1 MSYLILCSK
10 EDTRMKTKTPVLSL
24 ESNISAGRRTRDV
37 ILKVLIYL
45 SALITILLL
54 LGLIGYIFY
63 RGLPHLTWE
72 FLTTQRKVLEEKIG
86 ILPNIIFTLYT
97 IFTALIIA
105 LPIGVGAAIY
115 LNEYSTKK
123 RLVRFIEFSTE
134 TLTAIPSIIYGLVG
148 MLFFCQKLGLKSSI
162 LAGSLTLVIMILP
175 SIIRTTQESLK
186 TTPQSYRDGAL
197 AIGATKW
204 YTIRTIVLPCTIDGI
219 VSGGILAVGRIV
231 GESAALLF
239 TAGAGYV
246 LVTNYFKALYTS
258 GGTLSV
264 MLYVYTMENGEFN
277 VGFAIAAILMIL
289 VLIINF
295 SAKAAKKRLKK
306 IG

>member
-1 MSYLILCSK
+1 MQTNNALPKLNQK
-10 EDTRMKTKTPVLSL
+10 
-24 ESNISAGRRTRDV
+24 ISAKRRINDTV
-37 ILKVLIYL
+37 IKALIYL

-54 LGLIGYIFY
+54 VCLIGYIFV
-63 RGLPHLTWE
+63 RGLPHISWE
-72 FLTTQRKVLEEKIG
+72 FLSTARKVLEDKIG

-97 IFTALIIA
+97 IITALVIA
-105 LPIGVGAAIY
+105 LPIGIGSAIY
-115 LNEYSTKK
+115 LNEYATKR

-186 TTPQSYRDGAL
+186 TTPQSYRDGAAAL
-197 AIGATKW
+197 GATKW

-219 VSGGILAVGRIV
+219 VSGAILAIGRIV

-246 LVTNYFKALYTS
+246 LVTNYLQALGTS

-264 MLYVYTMENGEFN
+264 MLYVYVMENGEFE
-277 VGFAIAAILMIL
+277 VGFAIASILMIL
-289 VLIINF
+289 VLMLNF
-295 SAKAAKKRLKK
+295 GAKAAKKRLKRV
-306 IG
+306 G

>member
-1 MSYLILCSK
+1 MKADSK
-10 EDTRMKTKTPVLSL
+10 ALSL
-24 ESNISAGRRTRDV
+24 ESRISAGRR
-37 ILKVLIYL
+37 IKGGFLKLLIYL

-54 LGLIGYIFY
+54 VGLIGYIFY
-63 RGLPHLTWE
+63 RGLPNVTWE
-72 FLTTQRKVLEEKIG
+72 FLTTQRKVLEDRIG
-86 ILPNIIFTLYT
+86 ILPNLIYTLYM
-97 IFTALIIA
+97 ILTALVIA
-105 LPIGVGAAIY
+105 LPIGVGSAIY
-115 LNEYSTKK
+115 LNEYSKN
-123 RLVRFIEFSTE
+123 RGLVRFIEFSTE

-148 MLFFCQKLGLKSSI
+148 MLFFCQKLGLKSSV
-162 LAGSLTLVIMILP
+162 LAGSLTLVVMILP

-197 AIGATKW
+197 ALGATKW

-219 VSGGILAVGRIV
+219 VSGAILAVGRIV

-246 LVTNYFKALYTS
+246 LVTNYFKALSTS

-264 MLYVYTMENGEFN
+264 MLYVYTMESGEFG

-306 IG
+306 IR

>member
-1 MSYLILCSK
+1 MQDEITVPKLNRK
-10 EDTRMKTKTPVLSL
+10 
-24 ESNISAGRRTRDV
+24 ISAERRTKDV
-37 ILKVLIYL
+37 VMKAFIYL

-63 RGLPHLTWE
+63 RGLPNISWE
-72 FLTTQRKVLEEKIG
+72 FLTTQRKVLEDKIG

-97 IFTALIIA
+97 IFTSLIIA

-115 LNEYSTKK
+115 LNEYATNK
-123 RLVRFIEFSTE
+123 RMVRFTEFSTE

-148 MLFFCQKLGLKSSI
+148 MLFFCKVLGLKSSI

-186 TTPQSYRDGAL
+186 TTPQTYRDGAAAL
-197 AIGATKW
+197 GATKW

-219 VSGGILAVGRIV
+219 VSGAILAIGRIV

-246 LVTNYFKALYTS
+246 LVTNYLHALSTS

-264 MLYVYTMENGEFN
+264 MLYVYVMESGNFD

-289 VLIINF
+289 VLILNF
-295 SAKAAKKRLKK
+295 AAKAAKKRLKK
-306 IG
+306 VG

>member
-1 MSYLILCSK
+1 MQTEKSAPKLNSK
-10 EDTRMKTKTPVLSL
+10 
-24 ESNISAGRRTRDV
+24 ISANRRTKDV
-37 ILKVLIYL
+37 VLKALIYL

-54 LGLIGYIFY
+54 VGLIGYIFY
-63 RGLPHLTWE
+63 RGLPNISWE
-72 FLTTQRKVLEEKIG
+72 FLTTQRKVLEDKIG

-97 IFTALIIA
+97 ILTALVIA
-105 LPIGVGAAIY
+105 LPIGIGAAIY
-115 LNEYSTKK
+115 LNEYASNKK
-123 RLVRFIEFSTE
+123 MVRFTEFSTE

-148 MLFFCQKLGLKSSI
+148 MLFFCKMLGLKSSI

-186 TTPQSYRDGAL
+186 TTPQSYRDGAAAL
-197 AIGATKW
+197 GATKW

-219 VSGGILAVGRIV
+219 VSGAILAIGRIV

-246 LVTNYFKALYTS
+246 LVTNYLQALHTS

-264 MLYVYTMENGEFN
+264 MLYVYVMESGNFN

-289 VLIINF
+289 VLILNF
-295 SAKAAKKRLKK
+295 ATKAAKKKLKK
-306 IG
+306 VG

>member
-1 MSYLILCSK
+1 MQNEIALPKLNRK
-10 EDTRMKTKTPVLSL
+10 
-24 ESNISAGRRTRDV
+24 ISANRRTKDV
-37 ILKVLIYL
+37 ILKALIYL
-45 SALITILLL
+45 SAVITISLLL
-54 LGLIGYIFY
+54 LLIGYIFY
-63 RGLPHLTWE
+63 RGLPNVSWE
-72 FLTTQRKVLEEKIG
+72 FLTTARKVLEDKIG

-97 IFTALIIA
+97 IATALIIA
-105 LPIGVGAAIY
+105 LPIGIGAAIY
-115 LNEYSTKK
+115 LNEYAQNKK
-123 RLVRFIEFSTE
+123 MVRFTEFSTE

-186 TTPQSYRDGAL
+186 TTPQSYRDGAAAL
-197 AIGATKW
+197 GATKW

-219 VSGGILAVGRIV
+219 VSGAILAIGRIV

-246 LVTNYFKALYTS
+246 LVTNYFRALETS

-264 MLYVYTMENGEFN
+264 MLYVYVMENGEFD
-277 VGFAIAAILMIL
+277 VGFAIASILMIL
-289 VLIINF
+289 VLILNF
-295 SAKAAKKRLKK
+295 SAKAAKKRLKRV
-306 IG
+306 G